1 MPGLEVW
8 CKTLFVFIHMYIIQ
22 SEKNNN
28 NISLFC
34 VVTYECVEENIHAK
48 PEGLFS
54 QRLPT
59 TFYLVCFC
67 SRVCVD
73 KAPSLYR
80 KIEYF
85 LYPLLGARAVLPFLV
100 VALSSW

>member
-48 PEGLFS
+48 LGGVVFTEATKYLLFGLLLLQGMWRQS
-54 QRLPT
+54 
-59 TFYLVCFC
+59 TFFIQ
-67 SRVCVD
+67 
-73 KAPSLYR
+73 KN
-80 KIEYF
+80 
-85 LYPLLGARAVLPFLV
+85 
-100 VALSSW
+100 